1 MRSMIYYAPSD
12 WKYTSIFLKEREMSM
27 RIKLAILEG
36 DTSYLNR
43 IVAVFNTKY
52 SDKLEIYS
60 FTDEEVALATLN
72 TAKIDV
78 LLVSDFYEI
87 DVTHLPK
94 RCGFAYL
101 VDSPDIDSVKG
112 QMAIC
117 KFQKADLIYK
127 QILSVYSEVVSN
139 VSGLK
144 LNVDGCKVVVFTS
157 ASGGTGSS
165 TMAASCA
172 VNYAGKDRKVLYLN
186 LENFGSSDVFFESDG
201 QFDMSDIV
209 YALKSKKTNLALKLE
224 SCVKRDISGVYFF
237 SQPKVALDILELST
251 DEILQLIS
259 ELEMTGAFDYIVV
272 DMEFGLD
279 EKYLKI
285 YEKAHAIVLVGDGS
299 ELSNLK
305 TIRAFQA
312 LTTLEQSMDASI
324 SNRMSLIYNKFS
336 NKTGKVIESIGLKNI
351 GGAPRYEHASV
362 KQVVNQLAGMEMF
375 EQIM

>member
-1 MRSMIYYAPSD
+1 M
-12 WKYTSIFLKEREMSM
+12 
-27 RIKLAILEG
+27 AILER

-43 IVAVFNTKY
+43 IVAAFNTKY
-52 SDKLEIYS
+52 TDKLEIYS
-60 FTDEEVALATLN
+60 FTDESVALAILN
-72 TAKIDV
+72 TSKIDV
-78 LLVSDFYEI
+78 LLASDFYEI
-87 DVTHLPK
+87 DVIHLPK

-101 VDSPDIDSVKG
+101 VDSPDIDSVKE

-165 TMAASCA
+165 TAAASCA

-224 SCVKRDISGVYFF
+224 SCVKQDGSGVYFF

-251 DEILQLIS
+251 DEILRLVS
-259 ELEMTGAFDYIVV
+259 ELEMTGAFDYIIV

-279 EKYLKI
+279 KKYLEI

-299 ELSNLK
+299 ELSNVK
-305 TIRAFQA
+305 TVRAIQA

-324 SNRMSLIYNKFS
+324 SNRMCLIYNKFS
-336 NKTGKVIESIGLKNI
+336 NKTGKVVENIGLKNI
-351 GGAPRYEHASV
+351 GGAPRFEHASV